1 MTTQTQRTPVESV
14 ARAAEI
20 ARRYGKTAAAD
31 RALKTL
37 KAEFRAGT
45 VVVIGEVK
53 RGKSSLV
60 NALIGCRNLLPVDVL
75 TCTSAPIRV
84 TSLGGDNPE
93 DAPPYPQVNLV
104 RGAERQPIDPPELY
118 TWVTQAG
125 ADLELDLPSAAEITL
140 RCDSLAGV
148 TIIDTPGV
156 GGLDQQAVKSALLE
170 ARNAGVLI
178 MVCDASSPITSPEM
192 EILREAKETVGGVIV
207 AVTKTD
213 KNIRRWKSIISDNQR
228 LIADHLGLDLPVIG
242 VSSLRASDA
251 AEIADPVRR
260 AEIENRCGITALRQ
274 SIMSQLKQPKNI
286 GERAAMQSMKTT
298 LTTILRTV
306 KQDIEVLNGS
316 NDAVGQLE
324 TERNN
329 LEKLREESSEFE
341 QRFQRDL
348 AISRNKV
355 TDDLDKKLEDIKQH
369 WQEQINRQQFRV
381 LRSKPQVFTSQIETE
396 LRALMEQTVA
406 EMLESMSKTANS
418 LFTDQPEVIEEI
430 LSTAVQSLAPADV
443 SGHTV
448 EKKTKDIF
456 DPSVISMGLIGSSL
470 LSAVVPIAPVAG
482 VVWVGVNL
490 GFRAMRNGKQ
500 HLIVWLR
507 ETTNTTR
514 MATIRM
520 LDTVIT
526 SARTELMLRYRAD
539 LRAKIKELQARIDD
553 ARKVARTSEEE
564 RRERI
569 TRSQRNASI
578 IESTVKELDAH
589 LART

>member
-539 LRAKIKELQARIDD
+539 LRAKIKELQARIDN